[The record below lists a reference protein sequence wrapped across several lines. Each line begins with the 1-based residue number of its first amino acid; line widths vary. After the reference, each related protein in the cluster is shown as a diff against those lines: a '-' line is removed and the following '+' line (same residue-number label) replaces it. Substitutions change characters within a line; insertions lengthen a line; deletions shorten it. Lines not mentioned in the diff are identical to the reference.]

1 MITRTTEMAVRKE
14 SVRNTEAFR
23 KMLSE
28 AGRKGGKRGS
38 HDDKVRAGKIGY
50 AAWKAKAING
60 NQPTSITRKTEN

>member
-1 MITRTTEMAVRKE
+1 MQMAVKKD

-38 HDDKVRAGKIGY
+38 HEDKVRAGKLGY
-50 AAWKAKAING
+50 AAWRAKAIND
-60 NQPTSITRKTEN
+60 NEPITSDNGTNRKA